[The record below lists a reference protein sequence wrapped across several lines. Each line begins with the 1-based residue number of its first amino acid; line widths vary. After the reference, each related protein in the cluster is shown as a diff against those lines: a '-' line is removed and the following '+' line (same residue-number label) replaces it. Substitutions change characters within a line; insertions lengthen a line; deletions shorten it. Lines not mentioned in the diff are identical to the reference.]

1 MENLDP
7 QTLGRDS
14 PTRPTRKLPTRLV
27 CVRYSVSD
35 KTIDRW
41 TADAKLGFP
50 PPTWINRRRYWDE
63 AELDAFDRRAAR
75 TMAIA

>member
-1 MENLDP
+1 VENLTP
-7 QTLGRDS
+7 GIGHDS
-14 PTRPTRKLPTRLV
+14 TRPTRSLPTRLV
-27 CVRYSVSD
+27 AARYSVSD

-50 PPTWINRRRYWDE
+50 LPRWILGRRYWDE

-75 TMAIA
+75 TKIA